1 MAEES
6 VLRIPARLEG
16 MDLILSFVSFLLDSH
31 GCSPQARTQLRMA
44 VEELYVNVTLYAYP
58 SGDGWAEIR
67 GCVEDGTATFELID
81 GGTPFNP
88 LEKDDPD
95 IKLIDGGTPFNPLE
109 KDDPDIMLSGEVRGI
124 DGLGIFMVKT
134 MVDEVE
140 YEYRDG
146 CNQLTLRKQ
155 L

>member
-1 MAEES
+1 MTEES
-6 VLRIPARLEG
+6 VLRIPAKVEG

-58 SGDGWAEIR
+58 DQDGWAEIR
-67 GCVEDGTATFELID
+67 GSVKDGVATFVLID
-81 GGTPFNP
+81 GGTPFDP
-88 LEKDDPD
+88 LA
-95 IKLIDGGTPFNPLE
+95 
-109 KDDPDIMLSGEVRGI
+109 KDDPDIMLSGEERGI
-124 DGLGIFMVKT
+124 GGLGIFMVKT

-140 YEYRDG
+140 YEYRDDR
-146 CNQLTLRKQ
+146 NRLTLRKR